1 MVANLAAR
9 LLQALAVLITVS
21 FLIYLL
27 LDLLPGDAAEQLVGP
42 AYDLTPEERAQRVQE
57 ERIRLGLDRPL
68 IVRYLEWFGGMVT
81 GNLGRT
87 VRGNPISTLV
97 GDRLAVSLEIA
108 VASVLIALIVSI
120 ALALLIQ
127 ALGRDWLA
135 KFAQVT
141 SSAFIIVPQFYL
153 AFLMVLVFSV
163 WLGVLPAIGYTP
175 IADDP
180 AKHFR
185 QLVLPVATLVLP
197 QVATYLPYLIAGLRT
212 SGVAP
217 LAIAAA
223 ARGISQRRLL
233 MAHLLPNGILPTISM
248 AGIVMGNLLGNMVII
263 EYAFSI
269 PGVGSLLLRG
279 IGDQDLML
287 VSTLVVVIA
296 AVFVV
301 SSIITDVVYAIVD
314 PRLRKVSR

>member
-1 MVANLAAR
+1 
-9 LLQALAVLITVS
+9 
-21 FLIYLL
+21 
-27 LDLLPGDAAEQLVGP
+27 
-42 AYDLTPEERAQRVQE
+42 
-57 ERIRLGLDRPL
+57 
-68 IVRYLEWFGGMVT
+68 
-81 GNLGRT
+81 
-87 VRGNPISTLV
+87 
-97 GDRLAVSLEIA
+97 
-108 VASVLIALIVSI
+108 VLIALIVSI

-175 IADDP
+175 RADDP
-180 AKHFR
+180 AQHVR
-185 QLVLPVATLVLP
+185 PRVLPVATLVLP